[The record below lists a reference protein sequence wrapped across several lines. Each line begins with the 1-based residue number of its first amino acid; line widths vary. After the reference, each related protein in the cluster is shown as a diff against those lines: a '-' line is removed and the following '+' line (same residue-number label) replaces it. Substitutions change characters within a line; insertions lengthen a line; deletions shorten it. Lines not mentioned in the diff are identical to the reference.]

1 MPATRTDPLLAR
13 SRPPSNIKSEDF
25 PDPDGPTRAKLSPV
39 ETFKEMF
46 FNISIVPALL
56 SNKRCTFDKAMMGIV
71 MKRNSL
77 ELNLLVSYGPLAH
90 LGKILALSFLTSVST
105 VDADERVN
113 ILMIGDS
120 LTQGYGLK
128 EQDGLVPQMTEYAFR
143 QGYSIRLIN
152 AGVSGDT
159 TAGGLERVAWSME
172 PGLDAAIVALGGN
185 DMLRGIAPE
194 VVRANMIG
202 ILEVIKEANIPLMI
216 VGSYAPNNYGSDYKE
231 DFDRIFPEL
240 AQNYDALY
248 LSSLFDPF
256 IANGDLNQNMSQFF
270 QADGLHPNAE
280 GVTKIIDS
288 IGPVFLELIE
298 ATFQKKI
305 Q

>member
-1 MPATRTDPLLAR
+1 
-13 SRPPSNIKSEDF
+13 
-25 PDPDGPTRAKLSPV
+25 
-39 ETFKEMF
+39 MF

-56 SNKRCTFDKAMMGIV
+56 SNERCTFDKEMMGIV
-71 MKRNSL
+71 MKRNGL
-77 ELNLLVSYGPLAH
+77 ELNLLVSYGPLTH
-90 LGKILALSFLTSVST
+90 LGKILSLSFLTSVST
-105 VDADERVN
+105 VDADERVD

-128 EQDGLVPQMTEYAFR
+128 EQDGLVPQMSEYAFR

-159 TAGGLERVAWSME
+159 TAGGLERIAWSME

-185 DMLRGIAPE
+185 DILRGIAPE

-240 AQNYDALY
+240 AQDYDALY

-256 IANGDLNQNMSQFF
+256 IANGDFNQNMSCLLYTSPSPR
-270 QADGLHPNAE
+270 D
-280 GVTKIIDS
+280 
-288 IGPVFLELIE
+288 
-298 ATFQKKI
+298 
-305 Q
+305 

>member
-1 MPATRTDPLLAR
+1 
-13 SRPPSNIKSEDF
+13 
-25 PDPDGPTRAKLSPV
+25 
-39 ETFKEMF
+39 MF

-56 SNKRCTFDKAMMGIV
+56 SNERCTFDKEMMEIV

-77 ELNLLVSYGPLAH
+77 ELNLLVSYGPLTH
-90 LGKILALSFLTSVST
+90 LGKILSLSFLTSVST
-105 VDADERVN
+105 VDADERVD

-128 EQDGLVPQMTEYAFR
+128 EQDGLVPQMSEYAFR

-159 TAGGLERVAWSME
+159 TAGGLERIAWSME

-240 AQNYDALY
+240 AQDYDALY

-280 GVTKIIDS
+280 GVTRIIES
-288 IGPVFLELIE
+288 IGPVFLKLIE
-298 ATFQKKI
+298 ATAQK
-305 Q
+305 

>member
-1 MPATRTDPLLAR
+1 
-13 SRPPSNIKSEDF
+13 
-25 PDPDGPTRAKLSPV
+25 
-39 ETFKEMF
+39 MF

-56 SNKRCTFDKAMMGIV
+56 SKERCTFDKAMMGIV

-77 ELNLLVSYGPLAH
+77 ELNLLVSYGPLTH
-90 LGKILALSFLTSVST
+90 LGKILSLSFLTSVST
-105 VDADERVN
+105 VDADERVD

-128 EQDGLVPQMTEYAFR
+128 EQDGLVPQMSEYAFR

-159 TAGGLERVAWSME
+159 TAGGLERIAWSME

-240 AQNYDALY
+240 AQDYDALY
-248 LSSLFDPF
+248 LSSLFGPF

-280 GVTKIIDS
+280 GVTRIIES
-288 IGPVFLELIE
+288 IGPVFLKLIE
-298 ATFQKKI
+298 ATAQK
-305 Q
+305 

>member
-56 SNKRCTFDKAMMGIV
+56 SNERCTFDKEMMGIV

-77 ELNLLVSYGPLAH
+77 ELNLLFSYGPLTH
-90 LGKILALSFLTSVST
+90 LGKILSLSFLTSVST
-105 VDADERVN
+105 VDADERVD

-128 EQDGLVPQMTEYAFR
+128 EQDGLVPQMSEYAFR

-159 TAGGLERVAWSME
+159 TAGGLERIAWSME

-185 DMLRGIAPE
+185 DLLRGIAPE

-216 VGSYAPNNYGSDYKE
+216 VGSYAPNNYGSDYKK

-240 AQNYDALY
+240 AQGYDALY

-270 QADGLHPNAE
+270 QADGIHPNAE
-280 GVTKIIDS
+280 GVTRIIES
-288 IGPVFLELIE
+288 IGPVFLKLIE
-298 ATFQKKI
+298 ATSQK
-305 Q
+305 

>member
-56 SNKRCTFDKAMMGIV
+56 FNERCTFDKEMMGIV

-77 ELNLLVSYGPLAH
+77 ELNLLVSYGPLTH
-90 LGKILALSFLTSVST
+90 LGKILSLSFLTSVST
-105 VDADERVN
+105 VDADERVD

-128 EQDGLVPQMTEYAFR
+128 EQDGLVPQMSEYAFR
-143 QGYSIRLIN
+143 QGFSVRLIN

-159 TAGGLERVAWSME
+159 TAGGLERIAWSME
-172 PGLDAAIVALGGN
+172 SGLDAAIVALGGN

-202 ILEVIKEANIPLMI
+202 ILEVIKEDNIPLMI

-240 AQNYDALY
+240 AQDYDALY

-256 IANGDLNQNMSQFF
+256 IANGDPNQNMSQFF
-270 QADGLHPNAE
+270 QADGIHPNAE
-280 GVTKIIDS
+280 GVTRIIES
-288 IGPVFLELIE
+288 IGPVFLKLIE
-298 ATFQKKI
+298 ATAQK
-305 Q
+305 

>member
-56 SNKRCTFDKAMMGIV
+56 SNERCTFDKEMMGIV

-77 ELNLLVSYGPLAH
+77 ELNLLFSYGPLTH
-90 LGKILALSFLTSVST
+90 LGKILSLSFLTSVST
-105 VDADERVN
+105 VDADERVD

-159 TAGGLERVAWSME
+159 TAGGLERIAWSME

-216 VGSYAPNNYGSDYKE
+216 VGSIAPNNYGSDYKK

-280 GVTKIIDS
+280 GVTRIIES
-288 IGPVFLELIE
+288 IGPVFLKLIE
-298 ATFQKKI
+298 ATSQK
-305 Q
+305 

>member
-1 MPATRTDPLLAR
+1 
-13 SRPPSNIKSEDF
+13 
-25 PDPDGPTRAKLSPV
+25 
-39 ETFKEMF
+39 MF
-46 FNISIVPALL
+46 FKISIVPALL
-56 SNKRCTFDKAMMGIV
+56 SNERCTFDNAMMGIV

-77 ELNLLVSYGPLAH
+77 VLNLLFSYGPLAH
-90 LGKILALSFLTSVST
+90 LGKILALSFLISVSI
-105 VDADERVN
+105 VDADERVD

-128 EQDGLVPQMTEYAFR
+128 EQDGLVHQMSEYALS

-159 TAGGLERVAWSME
+159 TAGGLERIAWSME

-194 VVRANMIG
+194 VVRTNMIG

-240 AQNYDALY
+240 AQDYDALY

-256 IANGDLNQNMSQFF
+256 IINGGLNRNMSQFF

-298 ATFQKKI
+298 ATSQK
-305 Q
+305 

>member
-1 MPATRTDPLLAR
+1 MPATRTDPLLAH
-13 SRPPSNIKSEDF
+13 SRPPSSIKIEDF
-25 PDPDGPTRAKLSPV
+25 PDPDGPIRAKLSPV

-56 SNKRCTFDKAMMGIV
+56 SNERCTFDNAMMELV
-71 MKRNSL
+71 MKLNSL
-77 ELNLLVSYGPLAH
+77 VLNFLFSYGPLAH
-90 LGKILALSFLTSVST
+90 LGKMLALSFLTSVSI
-105 VDADERVN
+105 VDADERVD

-128 EQDGLVPQMTEYAFR
+128 EQDGLVPQMSEYAFR

-159 TAGGLERVAWSME
+159 TAGGLERIAWSME

-194 VVRANMIG
+194 VVRTNMIG
-202 ILEVIKEANIPLMI
+202 ILEVIKGANIPLMI

-240 AQNYDALY
+240 AQDYDALY

-256 IANGDLNQNMSQFF
+256 IINGGLNQNMSQFF

-280 GVTKIIDS
+280 GVTKIIDA
-288 IGPVFLELIE
+288 IGPIFLELIV
-298 ATFQKKI
+298 AASQK
-305 Q
+305 

>member
-1 MPATRTDPLLAR
+1 
-13 SRPPSNIKSEDF
+13 
-25 PDPDGPTRAKLSPV
+25 
-39 ETFKEMF
+39 MF

-56 SNKRCTFDKAMMGIV
+56 SNERCTFDKEMMGIV

-77 ELNLLVSYGPLAH
+77 ELNLLFSYGPLTH
-90 LGKILALSFLTSVST
+90 LGKILSLSFLTSVST
-105 VDADERVN
+105 VDADERVD

-120 LTQGYGLK
+120 LTQGDGLK
-128 EQDGLVPQMTEYAFR
+128 EQDGLVPQMSEYAFR

-159 TAGGLERVAWSME
+159 TAGGLERIAWSME

-194 VVRANMIG
+194 VVRASMIG

-216 VGSYAPNNYGSDYKE
+216 VGSYAPNNYGSDYKK

-240 AQNYDALY
+240 AQGYDALY

-270 QADGLHPNAE
+270 QADGIHPNAE
-280 GVTKIIDS
+280 GVTRIIES
-288 IGPVFLELIE
+288 IGPVFLKLIE
-298 ATFQKKI
+298 ATSQK
-305 Q
+305 

>member
-1 MPATRTDPLLAR
+1 MPATRTDPLHAH

-25 PDPDGPTRAKLSPV
+25 PDPDGPIRAKLSPV
-39 ETFKEMF
+39 ETFKDMF

-56 SNKRCTFDKAMMGIV
+56 SNERCTLDNAMMGMV

-77 ELNLLVSYGPLAH
+77 VLNLLLTYGPLAH
-90 LGKILALSFLTSVST
+90 LGKILALSFLTFVST
-105 VDADERVN
+105 VDAGERVD

-128 EQDGLVPQMTEYAFR
+128 EQEGLVHQMSEYAFR

-159 TAGGLERVAWSME
+159 TAGGLGRIAWSLE

-194 VVRANMIG
+194 VVRTNMIG
-202 ILEVIKEANIPLMI
+202 ILEVIKGADIPKMI
-216 VGSYAPNNYGSDYKE
+216 VGSYAPNNYGSDYKK

-240 AQNYDALY
+240 ALEYDALY
-248 LSSLFDPF
+248 LPSLFDPF
-256 IANGDLNQNMSQFF
+256 ITNGGLNQNMGQFF

-280 GVTKIIDS
+280 GVTKIIEV
-288 IGPVFLELIE
+288 IGPIFLKLIV
-298 ATFQKKI
+298 AASQK
-305 Q
+305 

>member
-25 PDPDGPTRAKLSPV
+25 PDPDGPIRAKLSPV

-46 FNISIVPALL
+46 FKISIVPALL
-56 SNKRCTFDKAMMGIV
+56 SNERCTFDNAMMGIV

-77 ELNLLVSYGPLAH
+77 VLNLLFSYGPLAH
-90 LGKILALSFLTSVST
+90 LGKILALSFLTSVSI
-105 VDADERVN
+105 VDADERVD

-128 EQDGLVPQMTEYAFR
+128 EQDGLVHQMSEYALS

-159 TAGGLERVAWSME
+159 TAGGLERIAWSME

-194 VVRANMIG
+194 VVRTNMIG

-240 AQNYDALY
+240 AQDYDALY

-256 IANGDLNQNMSQFF
+256 IINGGLNQNMSQFF

-298 ATFQKKI
+298 ATSQK
-305 Q
+305 

>member
-25 PDPDGPTRAKLSPV
+25 PDPDGPTRAKLSPA

-56 SNKRCTFDKAMMGIV
+56 SNERCTFDKEMMGIV

-77 ELNLLVSYGPLAH
+77 ELNLLVSYGPLTH
-90 LGKILALSFLTSVST
+90 LGKILSLSFLTSVST
-105 VDADERVN
+105 VDADERVD

-128 EQDGLVPQMTEYAFR
+128 EQDGLVPQMSEYAFR

-159 TAGGLERVAWSME
+159 TAGGLERIAWSME

-202 ILEVIKEANIPLMI
+202 ILEVIKKANIPLMI

-240 AQNYDALY
+240 VQDYDALY

-256 IANGDLNQNMSQFF
+256 IANGDPNQNMSQFF

-280 GVTKIIDS
+280 GVTRIIES
-288 IGPVFLELIE
+288 IGPVFLKLIE
-298 ATFQKKI
+298 ATAQK
-305 Q
+305 